1 MKVAF
6 TLLATIMLSACGT
19 PTPHCG
25 ADDAVDAIV
34 AAAQDRAA
42 SEYGRFIHAVATASF
57 YARFGS
63 LAEANEAIDNMA
75 KDAAE
80 DADVA
85 PFDANTVSY
94 DETTATYTCSA
105 SLRLDME
112 RGTYEY
118 DFSYTVGPS
127 PDSRGLIVHMKPQ

>member
-6 TLLATIMLSACGT
+6 TLLAATMLSACGT

-34 AAAQDRAA
+34 AAAQERAA
-42 SEYGRFIHAVATASF
+42 GEYGSFIRAVAGSSF
-57 YARFGS
+57 YARSGS
-63 LAEANEAIDNMA
+63 MAEANEAIDNMA

-80 DADVA
+80 DADIA

-94 DETTATYTCSA
+94 DEATATYTCSA
-105 SLRLDME
+105 SLHMDME
-112 RGTYEY
+112 QKAYEY
-118 DFSYTVGPS
+118 NFSYTVGPS
-127 PDSRGLIVHMKPQ
+127 PDARG